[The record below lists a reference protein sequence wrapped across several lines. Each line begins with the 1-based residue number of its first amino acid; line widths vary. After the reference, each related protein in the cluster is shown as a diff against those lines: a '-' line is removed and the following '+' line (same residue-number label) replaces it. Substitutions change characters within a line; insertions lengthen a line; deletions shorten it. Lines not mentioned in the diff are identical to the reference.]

1 MKICIAEDHNYRNL
15 FPLTKTR
22 PVFGL
27 RCGRFTLEE
36 RLLSILG
43 KEVERTHYVMRPEL
57 IPLWKSRHKST
68 NCIDFELP
76 DEKNF
81 LFLNGRVLFDEKSIQ
96 KIITKTKTGKPF
108 LIKDGN
114 CWIAFYLP
122 NRIPDF
128 SSQELIDGRI
138 DFSEI
143 ADQEFED
150 YAIISYPWDLIR
162 YNSSMINK
170 DFIFIK
176 KDLNRL
182 PFPPLPENVAVLNSQ
197 NFLIGRF
204 SDIQPFV
211 TFNAEE
217 GPIIIGDNV
226 RIESGAYI
234 KGPVSVGDNCFISSN
249 TNVYKNTTL
258 GNTCKVGGEI
268 SHSIIHGFTNK
279 RHNGFLGNSYLGEWI
294 NLGAGTNNSNMKN
307 NYNTISV
314 RINGEIID
322 TNRQFIGLYMGDH
335 SRTAIGTQINTAT
348 FAGVGCNIFGGGLTP
363 KTIHDF
369 SWGGIHQNKIYNFQ
383 KFVNN
388 AHRMMIR
395 REVEMPIEE
404 INLLHRLH
412 QIRMLSDNHH
422 KKMVVN

>member
-1 MKICIAEDHNYRNL
+1 MKICIVEDHNYRNL

-57 IPLWKSRHKST
+57 IPLWRSRHKST

-76 DEKNF
+76 EEKNF

-96 KIITKTKTGKPF
+96 KIITKTKIGKPF
-108 LIKDGN
+108 VIKDGN
-114 CWIAFYLP
+114 CWVAFYLP
-122 NRIPDF
+122 NHIPDF
-128 SSQELIDGRI
+128 STQELIDGRI

-143 ADQEFED
+143 ADEEFED
-150 YAIISYPWDLIR
+150 YAIILYPWDLIR

-176 KDLNRL
+176 KNLNRL
-182 PFPPLPENVAVLNSQ
+182 PVPPLPENVAILKTR

-234 KGPVSVGDNCFISSN
+234 KGPVSVGDNCLITSN
-249 TNVYKNTTL
+249 TSVYKNTTL

-322 TNRQFIGLYMGDH
+322 TDRQFIGLYMGDH
-335 SRTAIGTQINTAT
+335 SRTAIGTQINTST
-348 FAGVGCNIFGGGLTP
+348 FAGVGCNIFGSGLTP
-363 KTIHDF
+363 KSLPDF
-369 SWGGIHQNKIYNFQ
+369 SWGGIHQNEVYDFQ

-388 AHRMMIR
+388 AHRMMVR
-395 REVEMPIEE
+395 REVEMSIEE
-404 INLLHRLH
+404 INLLHRLY